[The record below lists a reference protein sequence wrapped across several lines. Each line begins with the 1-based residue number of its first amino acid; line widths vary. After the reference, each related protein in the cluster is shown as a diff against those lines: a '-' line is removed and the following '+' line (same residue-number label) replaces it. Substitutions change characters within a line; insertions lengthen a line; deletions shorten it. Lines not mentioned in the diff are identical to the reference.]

1 MWLVHHPCAKE
12 DHCEPQCANTQA
24 LREKIMKHGG
34 VIDKN
39 SVPEER
45 VTEFIKTRL
54 AIWDTDSSSRPS
66 SASDVDAEFAC
77 FVCEQTP
84 CDTTTAKQLL
94 SNVLET
100 ETFTIKVLKGLR
112 AKSSQV
118 CYVEGKGAYTLT
130 KPASSS
136 AMTK

>member
-1 MWLVHHPCAKE
+1 
-12 DHCEPQCANTQA
+12 
-24 LREKIMKHGG
+24 MKHGG

-45 VTEFIKTRL
+45 VTEFIKARL
-54 AIWDTDSSSRPS
+54 VIWDTTSSSRPS

-77 FVCEQTP
+77 FVCERTL
-84 CDTTTAKQLL
+84 CDTTTARQLL
-94 SNVLET
+94 TNVLET
-100 ETFTIKVLKGLR
+100 KTFTIKALKGQR

-118 CYVEGKGAYTLT
+118 CYVEGKGAYTLKP

-136 AMTK
+136 SAMKT